1 MIVRH
6 MKRLYIAIGIFVVVM
21 ILNFPFPHAV
31 PFNTSSILVM
41 NIPINDADGFNLVG
55 LFSLAILCIGV
66 YLLATS
72 LEKYRVRLVFLALVL
87 YGVLPL
93 FAINVYQHTL
103 ASGIYAIAYDL
114 ESSECQ
120 YKQVDDKRM
129 DVICDLPFE
138 NSSDDEIKFDIQFLN
153 EGFFDEQNKMVPLL
167 NENGPYEVIL
177 QGHETKVV
185 RIQSELDIPRFNGF
199 SSGGSF
205 QIHIKIFQGNKMRLL

>member
-1 MIVRH
+1 MIVRNFN
-6 MKRLYIAIGIFVVVM
+6 RLYIAIGIFVLVM
-21 ILNFPFPHAV
+21 ILNLPFPHAV
-31 PFNTSSILVM
+31 PFGTSSILIM
-41 NIPINDADGFNLVG
+41 NIPLNDADGFNLVG

-87 YGVLPL
+87 YSLLPL
-93 FAINVYQHTL
+93 FAINVYQHTF
-103 ASGIYAIAYDL
+103 ASGIYAIDYNL
-114 ESSECQ
+114 ESSECNYVQ
-120 YKQVDDKRM
+120 IDDKRM
-129 DVICDLPFE
+129 EVICDLPFE
-138 NSSDDEIKFDIQFLN
+138 NSSDDEVKFDFRFLN

-167 NENGPYEVIL
+167 NEDGPYEVIL

-185 RIQSELDIPRFNGF
+185 RIQSELDIPRLNGF